1 MSTNENTSTQT
12 LDTRARVPCRF
23 ISATGQGA
31 IRRKMP
37 WYTSGRFAFSSIIST
52 VRRAHRGLVAERL
65 WTTAEA
71 KGYVS
76 GGCSAR
82 MQFES
87 RVQVRKSEN
96 SADRPGP

>member
-12 LDTRARVPCRF
+12 LDMHARVPSRF
-23 ISATGQGA
+23 INAIDQGA
-31 IRRKMP
+31 SRRKMP
-37 WYTSGRFAFSSIIST
+37 WYTSGRFAFSSVTST
-52 VRRAHRGLVAERL
+52 ARKPHRGIVADRL
-65 WTTAEA
+65 WTTAKA

-76 GGCSAR
+76 GEWSAG